1 MGDLGFW
8 NVAEREPDR
17 LAAVDPDG
25 REVTFGEV
33 YAEANRVVHA
43 LRAAGLQVGDVV
55 ATLLPNSIEALTLL
69 LATSQAGFYL
79 VPVNYHLVAP
89 EVGYI
94 LGDCQAKAFV
104 VHERFANV
112 GIAALGESGVAS
124 EMTRIGVGDV
134 PGFTAWAD
142 TIGGASSELPA
153 DRTAGALMTY
163 TSGTTGRPKGV
174 RRPLTG
180 ADPHVAAEMA
190 TFLIHLFQIP
200 PLGAG
205 VHLVTAPLYHT
216 AVSNFTMA
224 AFNAGHAVVLM
235 DQWTPEGTLERIE
248 RYRVTNTHMVPTMFN
263 RLLKLPPETRER
275 YDLTSMTHAIHS
287 AAPCPVPT
295 KRSMLDWWGPVIYEY
310 YAATEGGG
318 TLATPQDWEKKP
330 GTVGTPWP
338 ISEVVVFDDDG
349 NRLPPGDIG
358 TVYMRMG
365 THTFSYHGD
374 EEKTKNSWRDG
385 YFTVGDAG
393 YLDEDGFLFLCDRKA
408 DMVIAG
414 GVNIYPAEIESVLSQ
429 HPDVDD
435 VAVFGVP
442 NDDLG
447 EEVKAA
453 VQLVA
458 GVADDAATEGRLLA
472 YCREN
477 LAKFK
482 CPRSVDFVP
491 EFPRDPNGKVYK
503 RRLRDPYWAGR
514 ERQI

>member
-1 MGDLGFW
+1 L
-8 NVAEREPDR
+8 VA
-17 LAAVDPDG
+17 
-25 REVTFGEV
+25 
-33 YAEANRVVHA
+33 A
-43 LRAAGLQVGDVV
+43 LRTAGVQVGDVV
-55 ATLLPNSIEALTLL
+55 ATLLPNSVEALTVL
-69 LATSQAGFYL
+69 LATSEAGFYL
-79 VPVNYHLVAP
+79 VPINYHLVAP

-94 LGDCQAKAFV
+94 LADCGARAFIA
-104 VHERFANV
+104 HERFADVAGKALSEGGVRDDLARVSV
-112 GIAALGESGVAS
+112 GSI
-124 EMTRIGVGDV
+124 D
-134 PGFTAWAD
+134 GFTPWSSFVAD
-142 TIGGASSELPA
+142 QSAALPA

-174 RRPLTG
+174 SRPLSG
-180 ADPHVAAEMA
+180 ADPHAAAEMG
-190 TFLIHLFQIP
+190 TFLVQLFGIP
-200 PLGAG
+200 PLGDG

-224 AFNAGHAVVLM
+224 AFNAGHSVVLM
-235 DQWTPEGTLERIE
+235 DQWSPEGTLERIA

-263 RLLKLPPETRER
+263 RLLKLPEDVRASA
-275 YDLTSMTHAIHS
+275 DVSSMTHAIHS

-295 KRSMLDWWGPVIYEY
+295 KRAMLDWWGPVIYEY

-318 TLATPQDWEKKP
+318 TIATPQDWEKKP
-330 GTVGTPWP
+330 GTVGSAWP

-349 NRLPPGDIG
+349 NRQPPGEIG

-365 THTFSYHGD
+365 QHTFSYHGD
-374 EEKTKNSWRDG
+374 EEKTKKSWRDG

-408 DMVIAG
+408 DMIISG

-442 NDDLG
+442 HEDWG

-453 VQLVA
+453 IQPVPGA
-458 GVADDAATEGRLLA
+458 PTDAAQERRILEYA
-472 YCREN
+472 QAQ

-482 CPRSVDFVP
+482 CPRSIDFVH

-503 RRLRDPYWAGR
+503 RRLRDPYWVGR

>member
-1 MGDLGFW
+1 
-8 NVAEREPDR
+8 
-17 LAAVDPDG
+17 
-25 REVTFGEV
+25 
-33 YAEANRVVHA
+33 
-43 LRAAGLQVGDVV
+43 
-55 ATLLPNSIEALTLL
+55 
-69 LATSQAGFYL
+69 
-79 VPVNYHLVAP
+79 
-89 EVGYI
+89 
-94 LGDCQAKAFV
+94 
-104 VHERFANV
+104 
-112 GIAALGESGVAS
+112 
-124 EMTRIGVGDV
+124 
-134 PGFTAWAD
+134 
-142 TIGGASSELPA
+142 
-153 DRTAGALMTY
+153 
-163 TSGTTGRPKGV
+163 
-174 RRPLTG
+174 
-180 ADPHVAAEMA
+180 
-190 TFLIHLFQIP
+190 
-200 PLGAG
+200 

-224 AFNAGHAVVLM
+224 AFNAGHAAVLM

-263 RLLKLPPETRER
+263 RLLKLPAETRER
-275 YDLTSMTHAIHS
+275 FDLTSMTHAIHS

-295 KRSMLDWWGPVIYEY
+295 KRAMLDWWGPVIYEY

-318 TLATPQDWEKKP
+318 TIATPQDWEKKP

-338 ISEVVVFDDDG
+338 ISEVVIFDDEG
-349 NRLPPGDIG
+349 TQLAPGYIG

-374 EEKTKNSWRDG
+374 EEKTKKSWRDG

-453 VQLVA
+453 VQLVPD
-458 GVADDAATEGRLLA
+458 VAADAATEQRLLD
-472 YCREN
+472 YCRTN

-482 CPRSVDFVP
+482 CPRSVDFVT